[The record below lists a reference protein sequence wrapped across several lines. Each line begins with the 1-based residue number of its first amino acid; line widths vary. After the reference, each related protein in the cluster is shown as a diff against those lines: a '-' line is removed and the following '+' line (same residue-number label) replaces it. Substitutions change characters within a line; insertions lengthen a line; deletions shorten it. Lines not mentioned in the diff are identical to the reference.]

1 MCLLVFSPGH
11 RYIPTKLGKLK
22 ITGVGTTLSCS
33 AVPAMEPAVLR
44 SVVNKEQVT
53 RMVVCSAASVL
64 SSIAT
69 CEFKTLVLNG
79 VVIVK
84 DVWDYSLKLRAAMH
98 NYRKL
103 LKTSS
108 RDLHPHSLIY
118 MHKL

>member
-11 RYIPTKLGKLK
+11 CCIPTKLGKLK
-22 ITGVGTTLSCS
+22 ITLSCS
-33 AVPAMEPAVLR
+33 AVPAIKPTLLLPVMD
-44 SVVNKEQVT
+44 KEQIT
-53 RMVVCSAASVL
+53 KAVVCLAASFL

-69 CEFKTLVLNG
+69 CELKTLVSNG

-84 DVWDYSLKLRAAMH
+84 DVWDYGLKLRAAMH

-108 RDLHPHSLIY
+108 RDLHPCSLIY